1 MSTRLW
7 SAVGELVD
15 RAPGRGDLRAH
26 GLQLLAAARL
36 RALGCP
42 VPEELVVEE
51 RRAAVA
57 TLAVPALLQRARAAY
72 DGQLMVMKGPEVALR
87 YPDPGLRPYKDI
99 DLLADD
105 AAAAQRALVAAGF
118 QAIGSPDDDDIG
130 QHLRPLAWAGLPIT
144 IEVHRAPHWV
154 AGLRPP
160 PPSELFEAAEPSGLG
175 IAAILAPAAHHHAL
189 LLAAHAWAHEPLR
202 RLVELIDVAAVTDGM
217 DRRALR
223 TLARRWG
230 CERVW
235 HNTELALDA
244 LLYGA
249 ARPLAL
255 RTWARHLHDARE
267 RTVLESRV
275 QRLAAPAWGMPIR
288 GVPRAVLGACAGH
301 LRRHDGE
308 PWRAK
313 LARTGRLVRDVARPR
328 SEHHRRMG
336 RPAKEGTDDPTH
348 TAYG

>member
-1 MSTRLW
+1 MNTALW
-7 SAVGELVD
+7 SAADELVD
-15 RAPGRGDLRAH
+15 RAPGCRDLLAH

-36 RALGCP
+36 RALGQP

-57 TLAVPALLQRARAAY
+57 ALAVPALLGRARAAY

-87 YPDPGLRPYKDI
+87 YPDPALRPYKDI

-105 AAAAQRALVAAGF
+105 AVAAQRALLAAGF
-118 QAIGSPDDDDIG
+118 RAIGSPEDDDGG
-130 QHLRPLAWAGLPIT
+130 QHLRPLAWPGLPIT

-160 PPSELFEAAEPSGLG
+160 PLRELFDGAEPSGLG
-175 IAAILAPAAHHHAL
+175 VAAILAPAPHHHAL

-202 RLVELIDVAAVTDGM
+202 RLVEVIDVAAVLHGM
-217 DRRALR
+217 DRTAVRA
-223 TLARRWG
+223 LARRWG

-235 HNTELALDA
+235 RNTELAVDA

-249 ARPLAL
+249 RRPVAL

-275 QRLAAPAWGMPIR
+275 QRVAGPAWGLPIR
-288 GVPRAVLGACAGH
+288 SAPEALLGACAGY
-301 LRRHDGE
+301 LRRHHGE
-308 PWRAK
+308 GWRTK
-313 LARTGRLVRDVARPR
+313 LARTSGLVRDVARPR
-328 SEHHRRMG
+328 SEHDRRMAG
-336 RPAKEGTDDPTH
+336 RPSTEGN
-348 TAYG
+348 G